1 MSSHQ
6 QRTRGSRKMTLLSV
20 DRLTAFYGDFQ
31 ALYGISLSVDPG
43 EVVAVIGANGAG
55 KSTLLKSIV
64 GLLQAKPEM
73 VVFDGERVGG
83 LRPPQLARR
92 GIALVPEGRRLFPS
106 LSVVE
111 NLVVGGQLGRPGPWT
126 LDAVFRLFPML
137 KERQNQSSMSLSGGQ
152 QQMVAIGR
160 ALMSNP
166 RLLLC
171 DELSLGLA
179 PIVVQDI
186 YERLPAIVAQGTA
199 VVIVEQDVVRAI
211 NASRQLY
218 CLQEGRVSLEGPSG
232 SLKPDA
238 IKAAYFGV

>member
-1 MSSHQ
+1 
-6 QRTRGSRKMTLLSV
+6 MTLLSV
-20 DRLTAFYGDFQ
+20 DRLTALRRFP
-31 ALYGISLSVDPG
+31 ALYGVSISVEPG

-73 VVFDGERVGG
+73 VVFDGEPVGG

-92 GIALVPEGRRLFPS
+92 GIALVPEGRRLFAS
-106 LSVVE
+106 LSVAE
-111 NLVVGGQLGRPGPWT
+111 NLVVGGQLGRPGPWH

-137 KERQNQSSMSLSGGQ
+137 KERRNQASMSLSGGQ

-179 PIVVQDI
+179 PIVVRISTSAYGDRG
-186 YERLPAIVAQGTA
+186 EGTA
-199 VVIVEQDVVRAI
+199 VVIVEQDAMRAI

-218 CLQEGRVSLEGPSG
+218 CLQEGRVSPEGVG
-232 SLKPDA
+232 VLKPDA
-238 IKAAYFGV
+238 TAAYFGSAWSIG